1 MAADVHIWW
10 IGADAPDDH
19 LMETVRARTAEA
31 FGIQA
36 RLYRHAD
43 RPHHAFDPRRGQHS
57 STAILKWLV
66 GREHPGRRM
75 LAITDADLFIPV
87 LTFVY
92 GEAQLGGRAAVVSTA
107 RLWAEPGGQHDPG
120 LVTQRI
126 VKECVH
132 ELGHTFGL
140 LHCDTP
146 GCVMTRS
153 VNLIEVDAKS
163 MALCGPCEARHR
175 ELRERDGHHEQGT
188 HAHPRG

>member
-31 FGIQA
+31 FDIQA

-107 RLWAEPGGQHDPG
+107 RLWAEPGGRHDPA

-126 VKECVH
+126 IKECVH

-163 MALCGPCEARHR
+163 MTLCGPCEARYR

>member
-1 MAADVHIWW
+1 
-10 IGADAPDDH
+10 
-19 LMETVRARTAEA
+19 
-31 FGIQA
+31 
-36 RLYRHAD
+36 
-43 RPHHAFDPRRGQHS
+43 
-57 STAILKWLV
+57 
-66 GREHPGRRM
+66 M

-107 RLWAEPGGQHDPG
+107 RLWVEPGGRQDPA
-120 LVTQRI
+120 LLTQRI
-126 VKECVH
+126 IKECVH

-163 MALCGPCEARHR
+163 MTLCGPCEARYR

>member
-10 IGADAPDDH
+10 IGADAADDR
-19 LMETVRARTAEA
+19 LLETIRGCAAEA
-31 FGIQA
+31 FGIEA

-66 GREHPGRRM
+66 ARNPPAHRT
-75 LAITDADLFIPV
+75 LAVTDADLFIPV

-92 GEAQLGGRAAVVSTA
+92 GEAQLGGLAAVVSTA
-107 RLWAEPGGQHDPG
+107 RLLVDQGGRLGGALAVD
-120 LVTQRI
+120 RI

-153 VNLIEVDAKS
+153 VNVIEVDAKS
-163 MALCGPCEARHR
+163 MTLCGPCEARY
-175 ELRERDGHHEQGT
+175 RERRHKDGHHE
-188 HAHPRG
+188 

>member
-10 IGADAPDDH
+10 IGADAADDR
-19 LMETVRARTAEA
+19 LLETIRERTAA
-31 FGIQA
+31 SFGVQA

-43 RPHHAFDPRRGQHS
+43 RPNHAFDPRRGQHS

-66 GREHPGRRM
+66 ARDQPGHRM

-107 RLWAEPGGQHDPG
+107 RLLVDQGGRHDAA
-120 LVTQRI
+120 LAADRI

-140 LHCDTP
+140 LHCDSP
-146 GCVMTRS
+146 GCVMRRS
-153 VNLIEVDAKS
+153 VNAIEVDAKT
-163 MALCGPCEARHR
+163 MTLCGPCEARYR
-175 ELRERDGHHEQGT
+175 ELRHEDGHHE
-188 HAHPRG
+188 